1 MCGIAGFFDLG
12 GREVRPDAG
21 AIVSAQIAI
30 LRHRGPD
37 AQGIHIGPGLGL
49 GHARLSIIDIS
60 DAANQPMFDAT
71 SDICVIFNGEIYNFE
86 EIRDELKRRGHSF
99 RTRSDTEVIVEGYA
113 AWGIEVVHRLRG
125 MFAIAIYD
133 ARRDW
138 LILLRD
144 RVGKKPLYYAVHDG
158 VLVFAS
164 EIKGILRYPGVPRRP
179 DYQAIHDYLSLQY
192 VPSPMTA
199 FLGLKKLPPA
209 HLLVAKRHRT
219 PAVRRY
225 YALPK
230 PSAAR
235 SRPVEQLCDEL
246 VDQLREATS
255 LRMIADVP
263 IGAFLSGG
271 VDSSSVVAMM
281 ALSSQSPVKTFT
293 IGFEEQTYDERVYGR
308 MVAERYGTD
317 HHEMVVRPDGME
329 VIDQIVFHY
338 GEPYADSSAIPTYYV
353 SKIAREQVKVVLNGD
368 GGDESFLG
376 YPRYLRCRD
385 FADSSRLPRPL
396 ARRLH
401 RLLMDPPGGF
411 ERAGL
416 GRRARELAS
425 RLYQP
430 RSRLYEASITY
441 FSDSSKGELYSG
453 QMRAY
458 LAHSTLDRLDLYMDE
473 AETVT
478 LGGAWADLHTYL
490 PDDLLVKVDVAS
502 MAHSL
507 EARSPLLDH
516 KLMEWAAGIPET
528 QRFEGTEPKSL
539 FKKAMEPYLPRAL
552 LYRPKMGFGVPIDRW
567 LRAEM
572 RDFAWDMLLDGTARQ
587 RGLFDAGYVQQLL
600 DQHAIGQNCSNRI
613 WALLMLELWFRMWI
627 DYAGSGLPVPHDAA
641 PRRMP
646 EVTHA

>member
-12 GREVRPDAG
+12 GRELRPDAG
-21 AIVSAQIAI
+21 AIVAAQIAV

-37 AQGIHIGPGLGL
+37 AQGFHIAPGLGL

-71 SDICVIFNGEIYNFE
+71 GNVCVIFNGEIYNFE
-86 EIRDELKRRGHSF
+86 EIRDELKQRGHRF

-113 AWGIEVVHRLRG
+113 AWGIDVVHRLRG
-125 MFAIAIYD
+125 MFAIALYD

-138 LILLRD
+138 LVLMRD
-144 RVGKKPLYYAVHDG
+144 RVGKKPLYYGVHNG
-158 VLVFAS
+158 VLIFAS
-164 EIKGILRYPGVPRRP
+164 EIKGILRFPGIPRRP

-199 FLGLKKLPPA
+199 FAGLKKLPPA
-209 HLLVAKRHRT
+209 HLLVAKRHKV

-230 PSAAR
+230 PSSVR
-235 SRPVEQLCDEL
+235 SRPVEQLCEEL
-246 VDQLREATS
+246 VDQLREATR

-281 ALSSQSPVKTFT
+281 ALLSQSPVKTFT
-293 IGFEEQTYDERVYGR
+293 IGFEEQSYDERVYGR
-308 MVAERYGTD
+308 MVSERYRTD
-317 HHEMVVRPDGME
+317 HYEMVIRPDGME
-329 VIDQIVFHY
+329 VIDKIVFHY

-353 SKIAREQVKVVLNGD
+353 SKIAREHVTVALNGD

-385 FADSSRLPRPL
+385 FEDSSPLPRPL
-396 ARRLH
+396 ARRVH
-401 RLLMDPPGGF
+401 RLLTNLPVGF
-411 ERAGL
+411 EKAGL

-441 FSDSSKGELYSG
+441 FSDSSKHELYSG
-453 QMRAY
+453 QMRDY
-458 LAHSTLDRLDLYMDE
+458 LARSTLDRLDWYMDE

-516 KLMEWAAGIPET
+516 KLMEWSAGIPET

-539 FKKAMEPYLPRAL
+539 FKKAMEPYLPHAL

-572 RDFAWDMLLDGTARQ
+572 RDFACDMLLDRTARQ
-587 RGLFDAGYVQQLL
+587 RGLFDADYIRQLL
-600 DQHAIGQNCSNRI
+600 DQHASVENWSNRI

-627 DYAGSGLPVPHDAA
+627 DSADTDLTLSRDASPQRVPE
-641 PRRMP
+641 M
-646 EVTHA
+646 THA